1 MNPTTRRDAL
11 RTSVAF
17 TLGTGLGSSLAGRA
31 LAQGTP
37 WPSRPIR
44 LIVPFGPGG
53 FTDVVAR
60 ILGQKLGTALGQSFV
75 IENKPGAGSTIGAD
89 LAAKATPDGHTL
101 VMVSSTHAIGPSLY
115 RNLPYDPV
123 KSFTAIGKL
132 VDSPYVLLVHPKV
145 PARNVPEFIALA
157 KAQPDAIHY
166 ASSGNGSAQHLTGAM
181 FATMAGVKLKH
192 VPYRGSNL
200 AATDLVAGVV
210 ESSFAGV
217 TNAIAQ
223 VPSGKLRALAV
234 TSAKRSALLPDV
246 PTLQEAG
253 VPGYEA
259 TVWLA
264 LLGPAGLPRDIVTR
278 LNSEIAKVMSAPDTL
293 KALHE
298 AGVEPSL
305 STPEAMQQLLASE
318 IDKWGKVVRETGV
331 KVD

>member
-1 MNPTTRRDAL
+1 MTLVDRRTVL
-11 RTSVAF
+11 RTG
-17 TLGTGLGSSLAGRA
+17 TLAATVA
-31 LAQGTP
+31 LATAAPITAAQA
-37 WPSRPIR
+37 WPNRPIR
-44 LIVPFGPGG
+44 LVVPFGPGG

-60 ILGQKLGTALGQSFV
+60 ILGQKLGAALGQNFV

-89 LAAKATPDGHTL
+89 LAAKAAPDGHTL
-101 VMVSSTHAIGPSLY
+101 VMVSSTHAIGPAIY
-115 RNLPYDPV
+115 KTLPYDPV
-123 KSFTAIGKL
+123 RSFTVIGKL

-145 PARNVPEFIALA
+145 PARNVQEFIALA

-166 ASSGNGSAQHLTGAM
+166 ASSGNGSAQHLTGAL
-181 FATMAGVKLKH
+181 FASMTGVKLKH

-234 TSAKRSALLPDV
+234 TSARRSALLPDV

-264 LLGPAGLPRDIVTR
+264 LLGPAGLPREIVAR
-278 LNSEIAKVMSAPDTL
+278 LNGEIAKVMNAPDTL

-305 STPEAMQQLLASE
+305 STPEAMQQLLVAE